1 MLYVIL
7 SVVLVIADQLT
18 KALTVKNIPFEESIN
33 VISGILSFTYIKNTG
48 AAWGIFSGRRY
59 FFIIFTAL
67 VLIALT
73 FVIIKKRTSN
83 KIFNFAISL
92 IYAGAIGNF
101 LDRIFRHGSVVD
113 MIKLDFINYPV
124 FNFADCCVVVGAVL
138 LCVYI
143 VFYDDADKAR
153 KKEKTAESSEENGNG

>member
-1 MLYVIL
+1 MGHFFGQT
-7 SVVLVIADQLT
+7 VL
-18 KALTVKNIPFEESIN
+18 
-33 VISGILSFTYIKNTG
+33 
-48 AAWGIFSGRRY
+48 
-59 FFIIFTAL
+59 FIIFTAL

-73 FVIIKKRTSN
+73 FVIIKKRTPN

-92 IYAGAIGNF
+92 IYAGAVGNF

-143 VFYDDADKAR
+143 VFYYDADKAR

>member
-33 VISGILSFTYIKNTG
+33 VISGILSFTYIKNSG
-48 AAWGIFSGRRY
+48 AAWGIFSGGRY

-73 FVIIKKRTSN
+73 FVIIKKRTAN
-83 KIFNFAISL
+83 KIFNLAISL

-101 LDRIFRHGSVVD
+101 LDRIFRHGNVVD

-124 FNFADCCVVVGAVL
+124 FNFADCCVVIGAVL
-138 LCVYI
+138 LCAYI
-143 VFYDDADKAR
+143 VFYYDADKAR

>member
-7 SVVLVIADQLT
+7 SVVLVIIDQLT

-33 VISGILSFTYIKNTG
+33 VISGVLSLTYIKNTG
-48 AAWGIFSGRRY
+48 AAWGIFSGGRY

-67 VLIALT
+67 VLVALT
-73 FVIIKKRTSN
+73 FVIIKKRTAN
-83 KIFNFAISL
+83 KFFNFAISL

-101 LDRIFRHGSVVD
+101 LDRIFRHGNVVD

-124 FNFADCCVVVGAVL
+124 FNFADCCVVTGAVL

-143 VFYDDADKAR
+143 IFYYDSDKAR
-153 KKEKTAESSEENGNG
+153 TDKNIAETDGENGNG